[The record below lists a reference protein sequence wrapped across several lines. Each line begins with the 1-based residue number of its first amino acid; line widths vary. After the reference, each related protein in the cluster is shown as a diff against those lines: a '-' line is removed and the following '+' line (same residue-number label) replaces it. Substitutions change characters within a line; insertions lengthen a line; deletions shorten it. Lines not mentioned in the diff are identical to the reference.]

1 MADQPNPPPNPP
13 SQQNPAAA
21 PSRSIP
27 MANLERPPDED
38 GGPSGA
44 GGAGAGQE
52 QGAQD
57 ATTQHDRLSPT
68 TARMTANLPGLTTY
82 WGDSPY
88 HPQHQSLQQPQQAD
102 YLSPESP
109 INPAAFQSALP
120 PDWGHAL
127 ARPLSEISTTPIG
140 AYEAPSYFVA
150 DPNSADSD
158 RVPLAQTAQAID
170 GRSLSGDGQ
179 GRDSFQ
185 TVRDLDTAPSPSRET
200 RSPGGDLET
209 GTEARK
215 HKSTFGR
222 NLTAGDA
229 DVDRPRSSRSS
240 STSASGAF
248 LKAGSIVRA
257 MSQRVVNVSGENV
270 LESQKRRQRSRSPS
284 ADAPRDPLPTTPEFE
299 IDTSY
304 PSQLYQNNQSPTEK
318 KGQTE
323 YIFPSDPGPL
333 SPVVGRIPNPLKGKS
348 LGIFSPDNP
357 IRTGLC
363 DILVQPWTE
372 PFILILI
379 VLQTILL
386 CVEAAPNVFDDGDGR
401 PERWGRTPIDWAIFV
416 LFVIYTIEITA
427 RIIVSGFILNA
438 SEYSTID
445 RKRGVKAVVTEKY
458 RDVFQPQRQRSVKK
472 PPRDVYGPS
481 TIARSV
487 TWLHGQPVPET
498 IEEQQRFQLARRAFL
513 RHGFNRLDFL
523 AVVSFWISFVIGITG
538 IELEHHIWIFR
549 MLSCLR
555 ILRLL
560 ALTKGNAVSRG
571 NDWDQ
576 ERNFQLTGANR
587 SFFGV

>member
-1 MADQPNPPPNPP
+1 MQ
-13 SQQNPAAA
+13 
-21 PSRSIP
+21 
-27 MANLERPPDED
+27 NLERPPDENGD
-38 GGPSGA
+38 DSGGR
-44 GGAGAGQE
+44 GGGVGQE
-52 QGAQD
+52 QGIHYQGAQD
-57 ATTQHDRLSPT
+57 ARTQYERLSPT
-68 TARMTANLPGLTTY
+68 TAQMAANLPGLTTY
-82 WGDSPY
+82 WGDNPY
-88 HPQHQSLQQPQQAD
+88 HPQHQQLQQTQQAD
-102 YLSPESP
+102 FLTPESP
-109 INPAAFQSALP
+109 INPSAFQSALP

-127 ARPLSEISTTPIG
+127 ARPLSEISTTPTG
-140 AYEAPSYFVA
+140 AYEAPSYFAA
-150 DPNSADSD
+150 DQASTDSD

-185 TVRDLDTAPSPSRET
+185 TVRDLDTGLGPVRQT
-200 RSPGGDLET
+200 RMPGGDLES
-209 GTEARK
+209 GLGSRK

-229 DVDRPRSSRSS
+229 DVDRRRSRSP
-240 STSASGAF
+240 STSGAF

-257 MSQRVVNVSGENV
+257 MSQRVVNVSGEDV

-333 SPVVGRIPNPLKGKS
+333 SPVVGRIPNPLRGKS

-372 PFILILI
+372 PLILILI

-401 PERWGRTPIDWAIFV
+401 PDRWGSTPIDWAIFV
-416 LFVIYTIEITA
+416 LFVIYTIEIIA

-445 RKRGVKAVVTEKY
+445 RKRGVKAVVAEKY
-458 RDVFQPQRQRSVKK
+458 RDVFQPQRQKSVKK

-481 TIARSV
+481 TLARSV
-487 TWLHGQPVPET
+487 TWLHGQQVPET
-498 IEEQQRFQLARRAFL
+498 MEEQQRFQLARRAFL
-513 RHGFNRLDFL
+513 RHGFNRLDFV
-523 AVVSFWISFVIGITG
+523 AVVSFWIAFVIGITG
-538 IELEHHIWIFR
+538 VELSHHIWVFR

-560 ALTKGNAVSRG
+560 ALTKGNAVSG
-571 NDWDQ
+571 
-576 ERNFQLTGANR
+576 
-587 SFFGV
+587 

>member
-1 MADQPNPPPNPP
+1 MQ
-13 SQQNPAAA
+13 
-21 PSRSIP
+21 
-27 MANLERPPDED
+27 NLERPPDED
-38 GGPSGA
+38 GDDSGA
-44 GGAGAGQE
+44 TGRGDGQE
-52 QGAQD
+52 QGMHYRGAQD
-57 ATTQHDRLSPT
+57 ARTQYERLSPT
-68 TARMTANLPGLTTY
+68 TAQMAANLPGLTTY
-82 WGDSPY
+82 WGDNPY
-88 HPQHQSLQQPQQAD
+88 HPQHQQVQQTQQAD
-102 YLSPESP
+102 FLTPESP
-109 INPAAFQSALP
+109 INPSAFQSALP

-127 ARPLSEISTTPIG
+127 ARPLSEISTTPTG
-140 AYEAPSYFVA
+140 AYEAPSYFAVDQA
-150 DPNSADSD
+150 STDSD

-185 TVRDLDTAPSPSRET
+185 TVRDLDTGLSPVRET
-200 RSPGGDLET
+200 RMPGGDLES
-209 GTEARK
+209 GLGSRK

-229 DVDRPRSSRSS
+229 DVDRRRSRSP
-240 STSASGAF
+240 STSGAF

-257 MSQRVVNVSGENV
+257 MSQRVVNVSGEDV

-372 PFILILI
+372 PLILILI

-401 PERWGRTPIDWAIFV
+401 PDRWGSTPIDWAIFV
-416 LFVIYTIEITA
+416 LFVIYTIEIIA

-445 RKRGVKAVVTEKY
+445 RKRGVKAVVAEKY
-458 RDVFQPQRQRSVKK
+458 RDVFQPQRQKSVKK
-472 PPRDVYGPS
+472 PPRDMYGPS
-481 TIARSV
+481 TLARSV
-487 TWLHGQPVPET
+487 TWLHGQQVPET

-513 RHGFNRLDFL
+513 RHGFNRLDFV

-538 IELEHHIWIFR
+538 VELSHHIWVFR

-560 ALTKGNAVSRG
+560 ALTKGNAVSG
-571 NDWDQ
+571 WDRLSN
-576 ERNFQLTGANR
+576 EDL
-587 SFFGV
+587 